1 MSNDLEKRTT
11 ESEDDGVQG
20 IIRAFVDQPKDR
32 TGPLPLDT
40 LAKPYG
46 PGAERFARDL
56 MEAYRRRIVKISA
69 VPREHPD
76 YEFQPEVARRK
87 EIV

>member
-11 ESEDDGVQG
+11 ESGDDGVQG
-20 IIRAFVDQPKDR
+20 IIRTFIDQPKA
-32 TGPLPLDT
+32 GSLPLDI

-46 PGAERFARDL
+46 PDAERFARDL
-56 MEAYRRRIVKISA
+56 MEAYQKGIVRISA
-69 VPREHPD
+69 VPSKHPD